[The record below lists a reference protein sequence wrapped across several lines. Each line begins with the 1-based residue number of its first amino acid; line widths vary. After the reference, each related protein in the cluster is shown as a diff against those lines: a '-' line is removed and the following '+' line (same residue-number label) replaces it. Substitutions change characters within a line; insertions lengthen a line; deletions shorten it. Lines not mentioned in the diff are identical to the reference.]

1 MFSSCPVGQLS
12 FLKGAPDLDD
22 PNVPQHVMED
32 AERLAQEFVGDDSMQ
47 RQELVAELLAVYS
60 VARERDFLIVC
71 NPGGLG
77 RKSDELDPE
86 WGSVIDG
93 IESTLE
99 EMGYTVALVQYVR
112 TPEGSWHYLKEFKEM
127 VLNYPKKTKMLEA
140 EVEFLTQ
147 HIDNLKVILTGNSD
161 GGVYTNEVMQLLA
174 DNSRVYG
181 IECGIPFYYRGSV
194 PERTLVIN
202 DNGVTPD
209 VLVKG
214 NVASLIWAN
223 ITHFPKNRPQE
234 GHVLLYFRAPGHIYT
249 WDHSEVRMQ
258 VTSFLEANFGRD

>member
-1 MFSSCPVGQLS
+1 VI
-12 FLKGAPDLDD
+12 
-22 PNVPQHVMED
+22 ED
-32 AERLAQEFVGDDSMQ
+32 AERLAQELVGDDSMQ
-47 RQELVAELLAVYS
+47 RQELVAELLEVYS

-77 RKSDELDPE
+77 RKTDELDPE
-86 WGSVIDG
+86 WGTIIDG

-99 EMGYTVALVQYVR
+99 EMGYNVALLQYAR
-112 TPEGSWHYLKEFKEM
+112 TPQGSWNYLKEFKEM
-127 VLNYPKKTKMLEA
+127 VSNYPNKAKMLEA
-140 EVEFLTQ
+140 EVDFLTQ
-147 HIDNLKVILTGNSD
+147 HIDSLNVILAGNSD
-161 GGVYTNEVMQLLA
+161 GGVYTNEVMQLLEG
-174 DNSRVYG
+174 NSRVYG

-194 PERTLVIN
+194 PQRTLVIN

-209 VLVKG
+209 VLAKG

-234 GHVLLYFRAPGHIYT
+234 GHVLLCFRAPGHIYI

-258 VTSFLEANFGRD
+258 ITSFLEANFGPD